1 MSARR
6 TASARLEKPF
16 IFFGCWNEINCD
28 EKYTYRDIVLD
39 YIKEYEKHIKQLYL
53 AGDNW
58 YQNIFKRGNGNK
70 KGHYIYKFYLYDVLK
85 SGYDKIYGLNKQTY
99 IALGNHDV
107 DISKKRKKRKNDPNR
122 ECILKTQKYYIDQL
136 NKGNTN
142 IIMPTLDS
150 LQAYIAN
157 MASSLLLRRS
167 YSTTALLRDVSDTK
181 DDIGSSNQ
189 KHQPIIL
196 YNDIGV
202 VRHHRHYI
210 MIIINTNELDDD
222 EYFNK
227 IKNEIDSYRKLNRNK
242 TIFVLGHHPILS
254 YKDEEIESL
263 EIGDLNTLNKFFD
276 LLSENNCIY
285 LCADTH
291 NFSIVKISK
300 YDKNLIQIV
309 SGTGGADPSEIKIE
323 DINVSKSDIFESYN
337 IQYRSI
343 NSFGYTK
350 IYVQRRDNT
359 HNIEVVYTQVIN
371 AFDNGNNIP
380 LQYKFTIND
389 YDIQG
394 GVAEELNTSSFLS
407 DIIQQKYKDEH
418 SSKCIT
424 YNRAFTNQ
432 NMTSL
437 VVTNQDTENP
447 EYCYKNYKFKK
458 ARSANRLLRQSSE
471 QLAKPVRTNNY
482 PILQRSMTDLRPEH
496 MMIQT

>member
-6 TASARLEKPF
+6 TSSARLEKPF
-16 IFFGCWNEINCD
+16 IFFGCWNNIDCD
-28 EKYTYRDIVLD
+28 ERYTHRDIVLD
-39 YIKEYEKHIKQLYL
+39 YIKEYEKNIKQLYL

-58 YQNIFKRGNGNK
+58 YQNIFKKENGNK
-70 KGHYIYKFYLYDVLK
+70 KGHFIYKFYLYDVLK

-99 IALGNHDV
+99 VALGNHDV

-136 NKGNTN
+136 NKGSTN

-157 MASSLLLRRS
+157 MVSSLPLRRS
-167 YSTTALLRDVSDTK
+167 YSTTALLTK
-181 DDIGSSNQ
+181 DSIDSSNQ

-196 YNDIGV
+196 YDHIGV

-227 IKNEIDSYRKLNRNK
+227 IKNEIIINRRLNQHK

-254 YKDEEIESL
+254 YKDEEIEPL
-263 EIGDLNTLNKFFD
+263 EIGDLSTLDDFFD

-300 YDKNLIQIV
+300 GDKSLIQIV
-309 SGTGGADPSEIKIE
+309 SGTGGADPSKIKFE
-323 DINVSKSDIFESYN
+323 DINHSKTDNFESYN
-337 IQYRSI
+337 IQYISI

-380 LQYKFTIND
+380 LQYKFTIKD
-389 YDIQG
+389 YDDIQEG
-394 GVAEELNTSSFLS
+394 TVEELKTSSFLS

-418 SSKCIT
+418 SSICDT
-424 YNRAFTNQ
+424 YKSAFTNQ

-437 VVTNQDTENP
+437 VVTNQNTENP
-447 EYCYKNYKFKK
+447 EYCYKNYKFKRSK
-458 ARSANRLLRQSSE
+458 SANKLLRQSSE
-471 QLAKPVRTNNY
+471 QLAKPMHNNY
-482 PILQRSMTDLRPEH
+482 PILQRSVTDLRPEH
-496 MMIQT
+496 MMRQTLPS